1 MFFGLNKAEEKKLRD
16 ALNTSQKECSS
27 LAHELQ
33 ASREQLALLQAELN
47 DARKHIDVSARVQQN
62 LLAFGDSFI
71 ALQQS
76 QVNVAN
82 TMKEQK
88 LHAIEAASISGS
100 NRSSVVKI
108 ADDLDALSRDTEQTS
123 QNVLNLKQR
132 AEQIGGIVQ
141 LIKEVAEQTNLLA
154 LNAAIEA
161 ARAGEQ
167 GRGFAVVADEVRKLA
182 ERTANATNEISSL
195 VSVIQQET
203 ENTSGQMM
211 HWAKKSDAF
220 SQEVGMVMS
229 SMAKMLDLSNDMEGA
244 ISASALRS
252 FVEVAKIDH
261 ILFKFEIYK
270 VLMGLSDRTPES
282 FAVHTECR
290 LGKWYFSGEGKDC
303 FSKLDGYR
311 EMDAPHKA
319 VHENGRA
326 AMEAMRNGNENQAL
340 ALLAQT
346 ESASMEVLRSLDRIA
361 EAGQRDNSLLCH
373 SS

>member
-1 MFFGLNKAEEKKLRD
+1 MFFGLNKEEEKRLRN
-16 ALNTSQKECSS
+16 ALSAAQQESSRLNT
-27 LAHELQ
+27 ELQ
-33 ASREQLALLQAELN
+33 ASREQVAELQVGLD
-47 DARKHIDVSARVQQN
+47 DALQRIDVTTRIQHS
-62 LLAFGDSFI
+62 LLSFGESFV

-76 QVNVAN
+76 QEDIAN
-82 TMKEQK
+82 GMKEEK
-88 LHAIEAASISGS
+88 GHAIEAASISGA

-108 ADDLDALSRDTEQTS
+108 ASNLDALSRDTEQTS

-132 AEQIGGIVQ
+132 AGQIGGIVQ

-195 VSVIQQET
+195 VNVIQQET
-203 ENTSGQMM
+203 EDTSGQMM
-211 HWAKKSDAF
+211 QWAKKSEAF
-220 SQEVGMVMS
+220 SQEVGLVMG
-229 SMAKMLDLSNDMEGA
+229 SMAQMLDLSNKMEGT
-244 ISASALRS
+244 ISVSALRS

-270 VLMGLSDRTPES
+270 VLMGLSDRTPDS

-326 AMEAMRNGNENQAL
+326 ALEAMRSGDAEQAL
-340 ALLAQT
+340 ALLAKT
-346 ESASMEVLRSLDRIA
+346 ESASRKMLKSLDRIA
-361 EAGQRDNSLLCH
+361 DAGKLR
-373 SS
+373 